1 MKSMWRRRLPIG
13 AAYEHGL
20 PMNMEWSSKVRPIQV
35 PPLLRGIPDPPVTL
49 WAVGEIPEHAG
60 VAIVGTRRCTSYG
73 RRVAHLVGE
82 AVARAGWPVVS
93 GLARGIDAAA
103 HQAVVQAGGV
113 GVAVLGSGLDTIYP
127 SENTQLASDLVACGG
142 AVISEYAAGTP
153 PAPFRFPARN
163 RLISGLSSAV
173 VVVEAGLTGGAL
185 ITARIALEQGKEV
198 LAVPGDVDR
207 PTSAGCNLLI
217 RDGAHPVLGSEDLI
231 NSLEFILGPAPA
243 NPSLPEMTPG
253 ETLDELVAASDR
265 PVGEAL
271 AALARRELEGSLR
284 VESGRMEGAPRKGS
298 SA

>member
-1 MKSMWRRRLPIG
+1 MNQEW
-13 AAYEHGL
+13 AAR
-20 PMNMEWSSKVRPIQV
+20 VIRVDV
-35 PPLLRGIPDPPVTL
+35 PPSLRGIPDPPVVL
-49 WAVGEIPEHAG
+49 WAVGEIPVEPG

-73 RRVAHLVGE
+73 RRVAHWLGE

-103 HQAVVQAGGV
+103 HQAVVQTGGV

-127 SENTQLASDLVACGG
+127 PENGQLALDLVAGGG
-142 AVISEYAAGTP
+142 AVISEYSAGTP

-185 ITARIALEQGKEV
+185 ITARLALEQGKDV

-217 RDGAHPVLGSEDLI
+217 RDGAQPVLGAEDLI
-231 NSLEFILGPAPA
+231 NSLEFILGPAPSM
-243 NPSLPEMTPG
+243 PSIREVASG
-253 ETLDELVAASDR
+253 ESLDEWVAASDR

-271 AALARRELEGSLR
+271 AELARRELDGALR
-284 VESGRMEGAPRKGS
+284 SQSGRMEGPPRKG
-298 SA
+298 